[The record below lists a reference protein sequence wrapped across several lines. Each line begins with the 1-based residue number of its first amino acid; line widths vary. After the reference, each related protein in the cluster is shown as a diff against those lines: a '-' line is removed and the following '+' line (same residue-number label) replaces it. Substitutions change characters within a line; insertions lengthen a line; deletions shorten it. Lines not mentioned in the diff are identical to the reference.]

1 MRMTVIDIRGGA
13 FGYRGHTA
21 VSASLTVEAG
31 EVVALLGP
39 NGSGKTTLL
48 KGLLGL
54 VDCYRGEVELFGT
67 PLSQFGER
75 SRIGY
80 VPQRQGA
87 AGPIPVTVRE
97 LVRSG
102 LLSGRHLVRGAG
114 RRAPSLGSSA
124 VTDALVAVGLAD
136 MADRPIAE
144 LSGGQQRRA
153 LVARALAGGATTLL
167 LDEPFAGVDQ
177 ANQHAI
183 ADALAH
189 LASHGATIVV
199 VLHELGPLEP
209 IVTRAVCLDH
219 GVVLF
224 DGPLATAPPRLL
236 HLGHDHD
243 PHGGEVK
250 RSGIGLIG

>member
-1 MRMTVIDIRGGA
+1 MTVVEVANGA
-13 FGYRGHTA
+13 FGYRGQTA
-21 VSASLTVEAG
+21 VMGSLKVDDG
-31 EVVALLGP
+31 EVIALLGP

-48 KGLLGL
+48 KGMLGL
-54 VDCYRGEVELFGT
+54 IDCYDGRVEWFGRPLGEL
-67 PLSQFGER
+67 GER

-80 VPQRQGA
+80 VPQRQSA

-102 LLSGRHLVRGAG
+102 LLSRHGIIRQ
-114 RRAPSLGSSA
+114 RRASSDR
-124 VTDALVAVGLAD
+124 VDAALAAVGLAEV
-136 MADRPIAE
+136 ASRPVVE

-183 ADALAH
+183 AHALAQ
-189 LASHGATIVV
+189 LVRNGATVIV
-199 VLHELGPLEP
+199 VLHELGPLES

-219 GVVLF
+219 GTVLF
-224 DGPLATAPPRLL
+224 DGPLASAPARLL

-243 PHGGEVK
+243 PHGGEPE

>member
-1 MRMTVIDIRGGA
+1 MTVIDVRNGA
-13 FGYRGHTA
+13 FGYGGHTA

-31 EVVALLGP
+31 EIIALLGP

-48 KGLLGL
+48 KGILGL
-54 VDCYRGEVELFGT
+54 VDCYGGEVDLFGT
-67 PLSQFGER
+67 PLRQFGER

-80 VPQRQGA
+80 VPQRQSA
-87 AGPIPVTVRE
+87 AGPIPVTVHE

-102 LLSGRHLVRGAG
+102 LLSGRRVVRRWRGG
-114 RRAPSLGSSA
+114 TGSFGSSA
-124 VTDALVAVGLAD
+124 VADALTAVGLAD
-136 MADRPIAE
+136 MADRPIVE

-189 LASHGATIVV
+189 LTSQGATIVV

-243 PHGGEVK
+243 PHGGEVE

>member
-1 MRMTVIDIRGGA
+1 MTVVEVRGGA
-13 FGYRGHTA
+13 FGYRGQTA

-48 KGLLGL
+48 KGMLGL
-54 VDCYRGEVELFGT
+54 VDCYDGDVAWFGR
-67 PLSQFGER
+67 PLHEFGER
-75 SRIGY
+75 SQIGY

-102 LLSGRHLVRGAG
+102 LLSRHGVIRGPRESG
-114 RRAPSLGSSA
+114 TR
-124 VTDALVAVGLAD
+124 VDDALEAVGLAD
-136 MADRPIAE
+136 VARRPVVE

-183 ADALAH
+183 ADALAK
-189 LASHGATIVV
+189 LARNGATVIV

-209 IVTRAVCLDH
+209 IVTRVVCLDH
-219 GVVLF
+219 GTVLF
-224 DGPLATAPPRLL
+224 DGSLATAPPRLL

-243 PHGGEVK
+243 PHGGEPE
-250 RSGIGLIG
+250 RTGLGLIG

>member
-1 MRMTVIDIRGGA
+1 LTVIEVGDGA
-13 FGYRGHTA
+13 FGYAGQTA
-21 VSASLTVEAG
+21 VSASLKVDAG

-48 KGLLGL
+48 KGVLGL
-54 VDCYRGEVELFGT
+54 VDCYRGDVKLFGT

-80 VPQRQGA
+80 VPQRQSA

-102 LLSGRHLVRGAG
+102 LMSGRRVIR
-114 RRAPSLGSSA
+114 RRARTATSLGSSA
-124 VTDALVAVGLAD
+124 VADALVAVGLAD
-136 MADRPIAE
+136 LADRPIVE

-177 ANQHAI
+177 ANQLAI

-189 LASHGATIVV
+189 LTSHGATIVV

-224 DGPLATAPPRLL
+224 DGPLGAAPARLL

-243 PHGGEVK
+243 PHGGEAE